1 MRKRLYEIV
10 ELAKLDDM
18 FSNLY
23 DLFMIAV
30 IILSLVPMAF
40 KGENIVFTVI
50 DKTVMFIFII
60 DYFLRF
66 LTADYKLNRGKLSF
80 LIYPITPMALIDF
93 ICILPSVSLISNT
106 FKILKLF
113 RLFEVFRVFR
123 VFKAVRYSRS
133 INVIK
138 AVFNKQKHAL
148 FTVGALATAYIL
160 ISALIMFNVEPDS
173 FRNYLDAIYWA
184 TVSLTTM
191 GYGDISPV
199 TTTGRMITV
208 VSAMFGVAVIALP
221 SAIVTAGFMEVLSE
235 REKAKKDE
243 KHIRKAKQSKEEQ
256 SKEEQNKEEQSKEEQ
271 SKTE

>member
-10 ELAKLDDM
+10 ELAKLDDV

-30 IILSLVPMAF
+30 IVLSLVPMAF
-40 KGENIVFTVI
+40 KGENIVFYVI
-50 DKTVMFIFII
+50 DKIVMFIFII
-60 DYFLRF
+60 DYILRF
-66 LTADYKLNRGKLSF
+66 ITADYKLNKGRLSF

-123 VFKAVRYSRS
+123 VFKAVRYSKS
-133 INVIK
+133 INLIK
-138 AVFNKQKHAL
+138 AVFKKQKRPL
-148 FTVGALATAYIL
+148 ITVGALAMAYIM

-191 GYGDISPV
+191 GYGDISPI

-208 VSAMFGVAVIALP
+208 LSALLGVAIIALP
-221 SAIVTAGFMEVLSE
+221 SAIVTAGFMEILNE
-235 REKAKKDE
+235 QQNTKKDKKE
-243 KHIRKAKQSKEEQ
+243 DRKEEQ
-256 SKEEQNKEEQSKEEQ
+256 KEDRKEEQKEEQKDEQREEQNK
-271 SKTE
+271 TE

>member
-10 ELAKLDDM
+10 ELAKLDDV

-30 IILSLVPMAF
+30 IVLSLVPMAF
-40 KGENIVFTVI
+40 KGENIVFYVI
-50 DKTVMFIFII
+50 DKIVMFIFII
-60 DYFLRF
+60 DYILRF
-66 LTADYKLNRGKLSF
+66 ITADYKLNKGRLSF

-123 VFKAVRYSRS
+123 VFKAVRYSKS
-133 INVIK
+133 INLIK
-138 AVFNKQKHAL
+138 AVFKKQKRPL
-148 FTVGALATAYIL
+148 ITVGALAMAYIM

-191 GYGDISPV
+191 GYGDISPI

-208 VSAMFGVAVIALP
+208 LSALLGVAIIALP
-221 SAIVTAGFMEVLSE
+221 SAIVTAGFMEILNE
-235 REKAKKDE
+235 QQNTKKDKKE
-243 KHIRKAKQSKEEQ
+243 ERKEEQ
-256 SKEEQNKEEQSKEEQ
+256 KEEGKEEGKEEQKEEQNK
-271 SKTE
+271 TE